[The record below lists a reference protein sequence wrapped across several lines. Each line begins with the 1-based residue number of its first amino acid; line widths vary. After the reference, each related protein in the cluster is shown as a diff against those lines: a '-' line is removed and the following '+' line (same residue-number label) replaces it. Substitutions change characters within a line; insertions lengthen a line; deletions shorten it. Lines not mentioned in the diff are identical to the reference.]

1 MWRVWFLTAAFVAAI
16 GPLLV
21 GPLSEVYGR
30 NIIYR
35 MSYVLFFICSWP
47 VAFAPHIGEPGTPS

>member
-1 MWRVWFLTAAFVAAI
+1 MAWCAHDGIGF

-30 NIIYR
+30 QPIYR
-35 MSYVLFFICSWP
+35 VSYILFFAFCWP
-47 VAFAPHIGEPGTPS
+47 VAFAPDIGE